1 MANSAIKKI
10 EKVNVYQEDN
20 NNKKT
25 LIQSNVPIGTNVIYK
40 KENSADKNGF
50 IEAKETNGTITLTNH
65 ASVYVSSNILCADS
79 IKEGGTLLTNKYIQS
94 ISTVQSGNR
103 KYLVTSQDK
112 TATNVLLSRQPT
124 LVVQKEK
131 ATDSTEMTSFSISRF
146 GQGDNRQRLW
156 INVDGIPR
164 IDDANGLLPSE
175 EVSSQLSKADC
186 QVLSGN
192 TIIAGTATGGSFL
205 RLWNRKT
212 NTAFLQAGVDVS
224 NSITNYGFFD
234 VFKMLNGKP
243 TMVGSIFGGKNQ
255 EGFTI
260 APRKKIYDSA
270 KGTYSDDE
278 NVIVDQG
285 QIGTEKWHFEDGY
298 INNLH
303 FKALSPNTDNGEL
316 ILKKLIVPTANQK
329 STSVYEASQTN
340 FCTYINIALGQQILA
355 EQEKKDKTDYLP
367 DGMVNGFCLT
377 LRNADETQQ
386 KQILFR
392 QGTSDTTDRFIYMR
406 TKHGKK
412 WSSYTKYGACTIVQD
427 FEAIRSNKIKFN
439 RRYMDIFAGYTSSNI
454 IKIGLSINSVIT
466 EAKKLKGKQKGSIF
480 TVYLTD
486 PDHISKTEYAA
497 LFKCRNNNVY
507 DIIFCGIIK
516 YKTGVSIAG
525 RVKMYD

>member
-25 LIQSNVPIGTNVIYK
+25 LIQSNVPIGTNVVYK
-40 KENSADKNGF
+40 KANSSDKNGF
-50 IEAKETNGTITLTNH
+50 IDAKETNGTITLTNH

-124 LVVQKEK
+124 LVVQKENG
-131 ATDSTEMTSFSISRF
+131 TDSVEMTSYSISRF

-156 INVDGIPR
+156 INVDAIPR
-164 IDDANGLLPSE
+164 IDDANGLLPSKE
-175 EVSSQLSKADC
+175 ASSQLSNADC

-192 TIIAGTATGGSFL
+192 TIIAGAATGGSFL
-205 RLWNRKT
+205 KLWNRKT
-212 NTAFLQAGVDVS
+212 NTAFLQAGVDTS
-224 NSITNYGFFD
+224 NSRTNYGYFD
-234 VFKMLNGKP
+234 VFKILNGKP
-243 TMVGSIFGGKNQ
+243 TMVGSIFGGKDQ
-255 EGFTI
+255 DGFTI

-270 KGTYSDDE
+270 KNTYSDDE

-285 QIGTEKWHFEDGY
+285 QIGTQKWHFADGY

-316 ILKKLIVPTANQK
+316 ILNKLIVPTANKK
-329 STSVYEASQTN
+329 SISVYEASQTN
-340 FCTYINIALGQQILA
+340 FCTYINIALGQQINK
-355 EQEKKDKTDYLP
+355 EQEKQKKTDYLP

-406 TKHGKK
+406 TKHGKQ

-427 FEAIRSNKIKFN
+427 FKASRSNKIKFN
-439 RRYMDIFAGYTSSNI
+439 RNYLDIFVGSDSERLLKTGFRHSSA
-454 IKIGLSINSVIT
+454 V
-466 EAKKLKGKQKGSIF
+466 EAAKKLTKKQIDNNF
-480 TVYLTD
+480 TVNL
-486 PDHISKTEYAA
+486 SANYAVV
-497 LFKCRNNNVY
+497 FKCNNKNIY
-507 DIIFCGIIK
+507 DIIFQGVINK
-516 YKTGVSIAG
+516 KTGVSIAG